1 MKEKNIFIHASE
13 HSFLLSF
20 SETLM
25 LRNYARSKQFKY
37 CSQIGGSESIRDIQ
51 EAKNIDAD
59 AFEFKIVES
68 LFSITKIIQALQKTY
83 SDCLEELSSKYIFIN
98 ISNQESLNLVKNLKT
113 YKLPDSLMKQN
124 YT

>member
-1 MKEKNIFIHASE
+1 MRDQWNH
-13 HSFLLSF
+13 
-20 SETLM
+20 
-25 LRNYARSKQFKY
+25 KY

-68 LFSITKIIQALQKTY
+68 LFSISKIIQALQKTY
-83 SDCLEELSSKYIFIN
+83 SDSLEELSSKYIFIN

-113 YKLPDSLMKQN
+113 YKLPDI
-124 YT
+124 